1 MPAAVVQ
8 HAFRSVGVK
17 GGFQRRGLD
26 GCHDQL
32 QLSAGVASAACLAQ
46 AETCSKTFQ
55 DIMRDDSKG
64 ALVVT
69 WAFDTTPWRLR
80 FGALQEILY
89 PHARY
94 AVQKDGKWT
103 LVPLSTYQKL
113 RPGVRMSTGV
123 LEAFVQRATVCF
135 ADGLGSEVPQIV
147 QHEIISPPVILQRA
161 NASNIHAAVEVSG
174 VPEVSIDGLKRYL
187 KAKRLLI
194 LAEAP
199 DNASSIRKRQKAV
212 AKMLADVPGAL
223 YAPSGCAAHKLH
235 RAIVA
240 ATGEAD
246 WLGHVC
252 ASLALT

>member
-1 MPAAVVQ
+1 MVNSQASFCGPTCFWPAAVVQ
-8 HAFRSVGVK
+8 NAFRSVGVK
-17 GGFQRRGLD
+17 GGCHREGLD

-64 ALVVT
+64 AMVVT
-69 WAFDTTPWRLR
+69 LAFDTTPWRLR

-113 RPGVRMSTGV
+113 RPGVRLSTGV

-147 QHEIISPPVILQRA
+147 QHEIISPPVILERA
-161 NASNIHAAVEVSG
+161 NALQFCEEPDLTNVRVPQCSSMKQKTSNG
-174 VPEVSIDGLKRYL
+174 RTTTT
-187 KAKRLLI
+187 
-194 LAEAP
+194 
-199 DNASSIRKRQKAV
+199 
-212 AKMLADVPGAL
+212 
-223 YAPSGCAAHKLH
+223 
-235 RAIVA
+235 AI
-240 ATGEAD
+240 T
-246 WLGHVC
+246 
-252 ASLALT
+252 